1 MARFLQRHPKITNSG
16 FGMDITTTIGSSS
29 TSTPN
34 TASGTPIT
42 AASYST
48 LSRYQREFWASQA
61 EAARK
66 SGTDKVSLGFKDLVD
81 LINPLQHIPL
91 IRNIYQAV
99 TGDDTMKPAI
109 KFMGDTLF
117 GGPLAAVSSGVD
129 AVIKQASGKDMMET
143 VVGWFS
149 HDNHTTAV
157 AANAADTLSGTIQ
170 TADTET
176 VANPIVSAV
185 TTASQ
190 LAVLPKYGLAS
201 TGPSPAVATP
211 ANAQPT
217 AATIPSSTFFA
228 GLQKNNASG
237 TKMPP
242 PPAQL
247 AYFNPK
253 GINPGAQQFAS
264 ATSAALKMP
273 DKGMGIAD
281 STMPS
286 AASVIPAS
294 TTAGINLTSN
304 GMMDTP
310 NNPQSDFA
318 QKMMAAMDRYQAAKR
333 AGNNT
338 DSASSALS
346 VSTGM

>member
-1 MARFLQRHPKITNSG
+1 
-16 FGMDITTTIGSSS
+16 MDTTTAIGAFAP
-29 TSTPN
+29 TPN
-34 TASGTPIT
+34 AAVSGTPNRQADKPIT
-42 AASYST
+42 AVDYHT
-48 LSRYQREFWASQA
+48 LGRRQAEFWASQA

-81 LINPLQHIPL
+81 LINPFQHIPL
-91 IRNIYQAV
+91 IRNIYQAA

-149 HDNHTTAV
+149 HDDHTTAV
-157 AANAADTLSGTIQ
+157 AANAADTLPGTIQ
-170 TADTET
+170 TASNTT
-176 VANPIVSAV
+176 AANNPAVSAV
-185 TTASQ
+185 TTASP

-211 ANAQPT
+211 ANVQSA
-217 AATIPSSTFFA
+217 AATIPSSAFFA

-242 PPAQL
+242 PPAQS

-304 GMMDTP
+304 GMMDAP

-333 AGNNT
+333 AGSNAGT
-338 DSASSALS
+338 ASPASAI
-346 VSTGM
+346 STGM